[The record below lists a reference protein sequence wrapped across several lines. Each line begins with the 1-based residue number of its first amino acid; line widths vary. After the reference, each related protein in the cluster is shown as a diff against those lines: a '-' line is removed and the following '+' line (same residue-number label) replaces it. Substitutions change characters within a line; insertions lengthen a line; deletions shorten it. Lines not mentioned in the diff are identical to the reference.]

1 MMSVQAVRY
10 GIGKTVMGN
19 FDEVVERVK
28 TIFRN
33 EGFGVITEIDLQKTL
48 AEKTGE
54 KIEPYVILGMC
65 NPNMASKALAVEH
78 EVGLLLPCNVIV
90 HDGFGE
96 VTVMAQDPEVL
107 MKGLNRPQLTELAL
121 EAKER
126 ILRAIQML

>member
-1 MMSVQAVRY
+1 M
-10 GIGKTVMGN
+10 GKFQN
-19 FDEVVERVK
+19 VVERVK
-28 TIFRN
+28 AAFKN

-65 NPNMASKALAVEH
+65 NPNIASRALAIDH
-78 EVGLLLPCNVIV
+78 EIGLLLPCNVIV
-90 HDGFGE
+90 HDGFAE

-107 MKGLNRPQLTELAL
+107 MSTLGRPQLNELAL